1 MRIGVIHAT
10 LNAVEP
16 LVRALKE
23 ADSNIEVCNYV
34 NEELLFHANQA
45 GGVDDWGLRN
55 FTGFY
60 ASSGISGG
68 WNHYCMQSV

>member
-55 FTGFY
+55 FYRLF
-60 ASSGISGG
+60 
-68 WNHYCMQSV
+68 M